1 MPTAEC
7 LQWVDCRHSRRLSA
21 GPGVPYLFRM
31 AESRFTP
38 EQLRDKALAA
48 LEEAVTQ
55 CKSKPLKPTRTLR
68 FALAFLGN
76 RVADKTPFT
85 EFWQAV
91 QAKDRAVNPQFAG
104 VMRSASADGAL
115 YRIYVALGLQ
125 RPPRG

>member
-1 MPTAEC
+1 
-7 LQWVDCRHSRRLSA
+7 
-21 GPGVPYLFRM
+21 M

-55 CKSKPLKPTRTLR
+55 CRSKPLKPTRTLR

-76 RVADKTPFT
+76 QVGETTPFT

-91 QAKDRAVNPQFAG
+91 TSKGEDINPMIAP
-104 VMRSASADGAL
+104 MLRSSKADGAL
-115 YRIYVALGLQ
+115 HRIYLALGLE
-125 RPPRG
+125 RPKR